1 MGSNA
6 NHYNYWK
13 SHNIL
18 ILVTQF
24 YGFSSAL

>member
-6 NHYNYWK
+6 NRYNYWK

-18 ILVTQF
+18 ILVTQS